1 LKNLLINSKIH
12 IKKKLDIIFYNKIKD
27 VIVRV
32 SNLNKISTFNSFI
45 IFYYLTLLENLNNN
59 KIIYSYN

>member
-1 LKNLLINSKIH
+1 MKNLLINSKIH
-12 IKKKLDIIFYNKIKD
+12 IKKKLDITFYNKIKD

>member
-1 LKNLLINSKIH
+1 MKNLLINSKIH
-12 IKKKLDIIFYNKIKD
+12 IKKKLDITFYNKIKD

-32 SNLNKISTFNSFI
+32 SNFNKISTFNSFI